1 LELAVIDGF
10 GKEAARRSRKDLEAT
25 KRRDVELYDQ
35 WKQGGKKPDDLRP
48 LLSNFRGLIRSKAN
62 SWARRADL
70 PSAFVHSEFTDQFI
84 NALNTYN
91 PAKGTALGTWVT
103 TNLRKAQRSI
113 TKYQDPLRIQEN
125 RYYKLGQWDN
135 AMATLEDQLDR
146 EPSTREMAEFLGW
159 PEAEAGRMEAEKRK
173 ALISSGFEA
182 GDPTAFLPSREA
194 EVLRLIRFELSPE
207 EMQVHDYTRGLSG
220 KPQLRPG
227 EIARKLNMSP
237 SKVTRIRN
245 SIAKKIEDHM
255 KF

>member
-1 LELAVIDGF
+1 MWETAVIDELD
-10 GKEAARRSRKDLEAT
+10 KDAARKDLEET
-25 KRRDVELYDQ
+25 KQRDVELYNS
-35 WKQGGKKPDDLRP
+35 WKEGGKKPEDLRP
-48 LLSNFRGLIRSKAN
+48 LLSNFRPLIRSRAN

-70 PSAFVHSEFTDQFI
+70 PPAFVQSEFTDQFI

-91 PAKGTALGTWVT
+91 PNKGTALGTWVT

-135 AMATLEDQLDR
+135 AAATLEDQLDR
-146 EPSTREMAEFLGW
+146 EPTTREMAEFLGW
-159 PEAEAGRMEAEKRK
+159 SEPEAGRMESEKRK

-182 GDPTAFLPSREA
+182 GDPTSFVPSREA

-207 EMQVHDYTRGLSG
+207 ELQVHDYTRGLNG

-227 EIARKLNMSP
+227 EIAQALNMSP

-245 SIAKKIEDHM
+245 SIAAKIEKHL
-255 KF
+255 KY